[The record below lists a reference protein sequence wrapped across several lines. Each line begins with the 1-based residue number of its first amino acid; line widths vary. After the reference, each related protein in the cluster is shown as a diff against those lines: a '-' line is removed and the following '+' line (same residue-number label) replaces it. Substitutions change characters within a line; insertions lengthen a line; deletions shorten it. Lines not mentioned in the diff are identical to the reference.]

1 MKKQLLLFAI
11 ALMALVTG
19 CKKESTPENKLVEGV
34 ELPPLT
40 EQFAEGSPITVK
52 GSGFTQADQIVF
64 RTPTKASTDI
74 VAEITAVGAAH
85 VTFIVPSGLTAGE
98 NPIVLKRGGN
108 EQVLG
113 SVSIAETPNAKLY
126 GFGWT
131 ENGENCVVY
140 SIDKSSGA
148 QTEGKTLAEGQ
159 DMSSSVV
166 IGRVAYGVNFP
177 KRIGSFNFE
186 TKAYKDLG
194 EVANLECLGV
204 IDGKL
209 HVITSNQGS
218 ISLSQVNAETG
229 ALTLVA
235 DFGKVSNAE
244 TFTNTGDA
252 PFTYDAKNKTILMLG
267 WWYNQAVSEEYSQ
280 PITLNIDKK
289 SIALLPRFTE
299 TGKSWGEFFAK
310 GEQLCVTVQRV
321 INYDTPQESA
331 EYDIYMLN
339 GKYELD
345 QKLKTMEEYCFGWQ
359 YDAKADIMYSIYE
372 KDPDHG
378 LCSFDFKTSTLKVM
392 QKNVN
397 IDNVVLVK

>member
-1 MKKQLLLFAI
+1 MKKQFLFLAI
-11 ALMALVTG
+11 MLMALVTG
-19 CKKESTPENKLVEGV
+19 CKKESTPENKLVEGL

-52 GSGFTQADQIVF
+52 GSGFTEADQIVF
-64 RTPTKASTDI
+64 RTPTKASIDI
-74 VAEITAVGAAH
+74 AAEIKEVGATQI
-85 VTFIVPSGLTAGE
+85 TFIVPSGLTAGE

-113 SVSIAETPNAKLY
+113 PVSIAETPDAKLY
-126 GFGWT
+126 GFGWL

-140 SIDKSSGA
+140 SIDKSTGA
-148 QTEGKTLAEGQ
+148 QTEVKTLADGQ
-159 DMSSSVV
+159 DMSSSVA

-177 KRIGSFNFE
+177 KRIGSFNFD
-186 TKAYKDLG
+186 TKTYKDLG

-218 ISLSQVNAETG
+218 ISLSQVNTETG
-229 ALTLVA
+229 VLTLVA
-235 DFGKVSNAE
+235 DFGKITNAE

-267 WWYNQAVSEEYSQ
+267 WWADNTNKDYSQ
-280 PITLNIDKK
+280 PITLSIDKK

-299 TGKSWGEFFAK
+299 ADKSWGEFFAK
-310 GEQLCVTVQRV
+310 GEQLCVTVET
-321 INYDTPQESA
+321 IKANDWFDF
-331 EYDIYMLN
+331 DIYTLN

-345 QKLKTMEEYCFGWQ
+345 KKLSTIKEACFGWQ
-359 YDAKADIMYSIYE
+359 YDAKTDVMYSVYE
-372 KDPDHG
+372 YDENGEGDHG
-378 LCSFDFKTSTLKVM
+378 LCSFDFKISTRKVM
-392 QKNVN
+392 QKNAS

>member
-1 MKKQLLLFAI
+1 MKKQFLFFAI
-11 ALMALVTG
+11 MLMALVTG

-52 GSGFTQADQIVF
+52 GSGFTQTDQIAF

-74 VAEITAVGAAH
+74 VAEITAVGATQI
-85 VTFIVPSGLTAGE
+85 TFIVPPGLTAGE
-98 NPIVLKRGGN
+98 NPIILKRGGI

-113 SVSIAETPNAKLY
+113 SVSIAETPDAKLY
-126 GFGWT
+126 GFGWP

-140 SIDKSSGA
+140 SIDKSTGA
-148 QTEGKTLAEGQ
+148 QTEVKTLDDGQ

-177 KRIGSFNFE
+177 KRIGSFNFD
-186 TKAYKDLG
+186 TKSYKDLG

-209 HVITSNQGS
+209 HIIISNQGS
-218 ISLSQVNAETG
+218 ISLSQMNTETG
-229 ALTLVA
+229 ALTIVA
-235 DFGKVSNAE
+235 DFGKVANAE
-244 TFTNTGDA
+244 TFANAGDA
-252 PFTYDAKNKTILMLG
+252 PFTYDAKNRTILMLG
-267 WWYNQAVSEEYSQ
+267 WWADLVTRDYSQ
-280 PITLNIDKK
+280 PIVLNIDKK
-289 SIALLPRFTE
+289 SSMLLPRFTE

-310 GEQLCVTVQRV
+310 GEQLCVTVQSGE
-321 INYDTPQESA
+321 Q
-331 EYDIYMLN
+331 YDIYTLN
-339 GKYELD
+339 DKYELD
-345 QKLKTMEEYCFGWQ
+345 QKLKTISEYCFGWQ
-359 YDAKADIMYSIYE
+359 YDAKADVMYGVYE

-378 LCSFDFKTSTLKVM
+378 LCSFDFKTSMLKVM
-392 QKNVN
+392 QKNAN